1 MKILKI
7 ATLVAIASL
16 PLLLLGRKKGEKPA
30 AEVVDSDHIF
40 DEELSNE

>member
-16 PLLLLGRKKGEKPA
+16 PLLLLGKRKGEKTV
-30 AEVVDSDHIF
+30 AEAVESEHIF
-40 DEELSNE
+40 DEELSND